1 MIKRKMGNSDL
12 IKRINISNIIEIL
25 KTQGLKS
32 RADLAILTGLT
43 PASITKLTKK
53 LIDLDILIE
62 SGVGVISGGRP
73 PILLNINP
81 RAGYILGITLAPNE
95 IQGILSDV
103 NGAILFKEKFIL
115 ENKGKKHI
123 LNNLFALISNLID
136 NVNRDK
142 ILGIGIA
149 LNGMVD
155 YENGVSI
162 FSPHYKWKNFNLS
175 TVVEEEFSL
184 PVIID
189 NDVRAMALGEHKNG
203 IGIDEDNFVVINIGE
218 GIGAGIILNNKL
230 YRGEGYSAG
239 EIGHITI
246 EKNSIHPCSCGKY
259 GCLEAII
266 GSKRILNH
274 MSSEKGESYMKDPS
288 IKKICDLALDGDK
301 FSISL
306 LEEVA
311 EHLGYS
317 LSFLVNLL
325 NPKVIIIVGEINSG
339 GELFYKKLM
348 NRVKKH
354 SLKTST
360 SDLIIIPSKLGSD
373 ASTIGATTLVYENLF
388 KGRKILKI

>member
-62 SGVGVISGGRP
+62 SGIGVISGGRP
-73 PILLNINP
+73 PILLDINP
-81 RAGYILGITLAPNE
+81 DAGYILGVTLSPNK
-95 IQGILSDV
+95 IKGILTDI
-103 NGAILFKEKFIL
+103 NGTILFKEIIPL
-115 ENKGKKHI
+115 ENRDKEHI
-123 LNNLFALISNLID
+123 LNNLFTLISSLVGR
-136 NVNRDK
+136 VNKEK

-155 YENGVSI
+155 YVNGISI
-162 FSPHYKWKNFNLS
+162 FSPHYKWRNFDLKEI
-175 TVVEEEFSL
+175 VEKKFSL
-184 PVIID
+184 PAIID
-189 NDVRAMALGEHKNG
+189 NDVRAMALGEHKSG
-203 IGIDEDNFVVINIGE
+203 VGIDEHNFIVINIGE

-246 EKNSIHPCSCGKY
+246 EKNSIHPCSCGKF

-266 GSKRILNH
+266 GSKRILSYVN
-274 MSSEKGESYMKDPS
+274 SEKGKSYINDPS
-288 IKKICDLALDGDK
+288 IEKICDLALNGDI
-301 FSISL
+301 FSINI
-306 LEEVA
+306 LEEIA
-311 EHLGYS
+311 ENLGYA

-325 NPKVIIIVGEINSG
+325 NPKVIIIVGEINNG

-348 NRVKKH
+348 NKVKKY

-360 SDLIIIPSKLGSD
+360 SDLKIIPSKLGD
-373 ASTIGATTLVYENLF
+373 NASTVGATILVYENLF
-388 KGRKILKI
+388 KGRKILKV

>member
-1 MIKRKMGNSDL
+1 MIKRRMGNSDL

-32 RADLAILTGLT
+32 RADLAVLTGLT

-53 LIDLDILIE
+53 LIDLDLLIE

-73 PILLNINP
+73 PILLDINP
-81 RAGYILGITLAPNE
+81 HAGYILGINLSPNE
-95 IQGILSDV
+95 IKGVLTDV
-103 NGAILFKEKFIL
+103 NGTILFRDNFIL
-115 ENKGKKHI
+115 ENKGKKYI
-123 LNNLFALISNLID
+123 LNNLFTLISSLMD
-136 NVNRDK
+136 NVSREK

-162 FSPHYKWKNFNLS
+162 FSPHYKWKNFNLRA
-175 TVVEEEFSL
+175 VVEEEFSL

-203 IGIDEDNFVVINIGE
+203 IGIDEDNFVVLNIGE

-246 EKNSIHPCSCGKY
+246 EKNSPHLCSCGKY
-259 GCLEAII
+259 GCLEAIV

-274 MSSEKGESYMKDPS
+274 VENEKEKIYMKVPT
-288 IKKICDLALDGDK
+288 IEKICELALDGDK
-301 FSISL
+301 FSINI
-306 LEEVA
+306 LEEIA
-311 EHLGYS
+311 ENLGYA

-325 NPKVIIIVGEINSG
+325 NPKVIIIVGEVNSG
-339 GELFYKKLM
+339 GKLFYKKLM
-348 NRVKKH
+348 NRVKNY

-360 SDLIIIPSKLGSD
+360 SSLKIIPSKLDSD
-373 ASTIGATTLVYENLF
+373 AAVIGATTLVYENLF
-388 KGRKILKI
+388 KGRKILKV

>member
-32 RADLAILTGLT
+32 RADLAVLTGLT

-62 SGVGVISGGRP
+62 SGIGVISGGRP
-73 PILLNINP
+73 PILLDINP
-81 RAGYILGITLAPNE
+81 DAGYILGVTLSPNK
-95 IQGILSDV
+95 IKGILTDI
-103 NGAILFKEKFIL
+103 NGTILFKEIIPL
-115 ENKGKKHI
+115 ENRDKEHI
-123 LNNLFALISNLID
+123 LNNLFTLISNLVD
-136 NVNRDK
+136 RVNKEK

-155 YENGVSI
+155 YVNGISI
-162 FSPHYKWKNFNLS
+162 FSPHYKWRNFDLREI
-175 TVVEEEFSL
+175 VEKKFSL
-184 PVIID
+184 PTIID
-189 NDVRAMALGEHKNG
+189 NDVRAMALGEHKSG
-203 IGIDEDNFVVINIGE
+203 VGIDEHNFIVINIGE

-246 EKNSIHPCSCGKY
+246 EKNSIHPCSCGKF

-266 GSKRILNH
+266 GSKKILSYVN
-274 MSSEKGESYMKDPS
+274 SEKGKPYINDPS
-288 IKKICDLALDGDK
+288 IEKICALALTGDI
-301 FSISL
+301 FSINI
-306 LEEVA
+306 LEEIA
-311 EHLGYS
+311 ENLGYA

-325 NPKVIIIVGEINSG
+325 NPKVIIIVGEINNG

-348 NRVKKH
+348 SKVKKY

-360 SDLIIIPSKLGSD
+360 SDLKIIPSKLGD
-373 ASTIGATTLVYENLF
+373 NASTVGATILVYENLF
-388 KGRKILKI
+388 KGRKILKV

>member
-62 SGVGVISGGRP
+62 SGIGVISGGRP
-73 PILLNINP
+73 PILLDINP
-81 RAGYILGITLAPNE
+81 GAGYILGVTLSPNK
-95 IQGILSDV
+95 IKGILTDV
-103 NGAILFKEKFIL
+103 NGTILFKENFLL
-115 ENKGKKHI
+115 ENREKKYI
-123 LNNLFALISNLID
+123 LNNLFILISSLID
-136 NVNRDK
+136 NVNKEK

-155 YENGVSI
+155 YVNGVSI
-162 FSPHYKWKNFNLS
+162 FSPHYKWKNFDLRE
-175 TVVEEEFSL
+175 TVEKKFSL

-189 NDVRAMALGEHKNG
+189 NDVRAMALGEHKSG
-203 IGIDEDNFVVINIGE
+203 IGIDEHNFVVINIGE

-274 MSSEKGESYMKDPS
+274 VSTEKGKSYLNDPS
-288 IKKICDLALDGDK
+288 IKKICDLALSGDN
-301 FSISL
+301 FSINI
-306 LEEVA
+306 LEEIA
-311 EHLGYS
+311 ENLGYA

-339 GELFYKKLM
+339 GEFFYKKLM
-348 NRVKKH
+348 NRVKKY

-360 SDLIIIPSKLGSD
+360 SDLKIIPSKLGNN
-373 ASTIGATTLVYENLF
+373 ASTIGATILVYENLF
-388 KGRKILKI
+388 KGRKILKV

>member
-12 IKRINISNIIEIL
+12 IKRINISNIIEII

-62 SGVGVISGGRP
+62 SGIGVISGGRP
-73 PILLNINP
+73 PILLDINP
-81 RAGYILGITLAPNE
+81 GAGYILGISLSPNK
-95 IQGILSDV
+95 IKGILTDV
-103 NGAILFKEKFIL
+103 NGTILFKENFTL
-115 ENKGKKHI
+115 ENREKKYI
-123 LNNLFALISNLID
+123 LNNLFILISSLID
-136 NVNRDK
+136 NVNKEK
-142 ILGIGIA
+142 ILGLGVA

-162 FSPHYKWKNFNLS
+162 FSPHYKWRNFNLREI
-175 TVVEEEFSL
+175 VEKEFSL

-189 NDVRAMALGEHKNG
+189 NDVRAMALGEHKSG
-203 IGIDEDNFVVINIGE
+203 IGIDEHNFVVINIGE

-246 EKNSIHPCSCGKY
+246 EKDSIHPCSCGKY
-259 GCLEAII
+259 GCLESII

-274 MSSEKGESYMKDPS
+274 VNSEKGESYINDPN
-288 IKKICDLALDGDK
+288 IEKICNLALNDDN
-301 FSISL
+301 FSIDI
-306 LEEVA
+306 LEEIA
-311 EHLGYS
+311 ENLGYA

-325 NPKVIIIVGEINSG
+325 NPKLIIIVGEINSG

-348 NRVKKH
+348 DRVKKY

-360 SDLIIIPSKLGSD
+360 SDLKIIPSKLSD
-373 ASTIGATTLVYENLF
+373 NASTVGATILVYENLF
-388 KGRKILKI
+388 KGRKILKV

>member
-1 MIKRKMGNSDL
+1 MIKRTMGNSDL

-32 RADLAILTGLT
+32 RADLAVLTGLT

-62 SGVGVISGGRP
+62 SGIGVISGGRP
-73 PILLNINP
+73 PILLDINP
-81 RAGYILGITLAPNE
+81 HAGYILGITLSPNG
-95 IQGILSDV
+95 IHGILSDV
-103 NGAILFKEKFIL
+103 NGTVLTRENFIL
-115 ENKGKKHI
+115 ENKRKKHI
-123 LNNLFALISNLID
+123 LNNLFTLISRLID

-162 FSPHYKWKNFNLS
+162 FSPHYKWKNFNLRA
-175 TVVEEEFSL
+175 VVEEEFSL

-218 GIGAGIILNNKL
+218 GVGAGIVLNNRL

-246 EKNSIHPCSCGKY
+246 EKNSPHLCSCGKY
-259 GCLEAII
+259 GCLEAIV

-274 MSSEKGESYMKDPS
+274 VNAKAGESYMKDPS
-288 IKKICDLALDGDK
+288 IEKICDLALSGDK
-301 FSISL
+301 FSLNI
-306 LEEVA
+306 LEEIA
-311 EHLGYS
+311 ENLGYS

-348 NRVKKH
+348 NRVKKY

-360 SDLIIIPSKLGSD
+360 LDLKIIPSKLGSD
-373 ASTIGATTLVYENLF
+373 AATIGATTLVYENLF
-388 KGRKILKI
+388 KGRKILRV